1 MDESSYADSVTDASS
16 IFSREL
22 CSKSGTFED
31 TMEID
36 DLAEIDVTGPY
47 GPFSEVAAF
56 RTGNI
61 TDSSIQEKDLNS
73 IGRKFLTLRL
83 SEFEILND
91 TALIFQNRPVSW
103 LFTNIFYNLI
113 FGEEHK

>member
-61 TDSSIQEKDLNS
+61 TDSSIQEK
-73 IGRKFLTLRL
+73 RF
-83 SEFEILND
+83 EFNWKKILN
-91 TALIFQNRPVSW
+91 P
-103 LFTNIFYNLI
+103 
-113 FGEEHK
+113 

>member
-22 CSKSGTFED
+22 CSKSGTTFED

-73 IGRKFLTLRL
+73 NGGKF
-83 SEFEILND
+83 F
-91 TALIFQNRPVSW
+91 IFNQSGHGG
-103 LFTNIFYNLI
+103 TNIPPI
-113 FGEEHK
+113 FKIALKIFFTSILSD

>member
-22 CSKSGTFED
+22 GSKSGTTFED
-31 TMEID
+31 NMEID

-61 TDSSIQEKDLNS
+61 TDSSIQEKVLNS
-73 IGRKFLTLRL
+73 NGRKFFIFKTCNKNIIFNLNLKLTFN
-83 SEFEILND
+83 SY
-91 TALIFQNRPVSW
+91 V
-103 LFTNIFYNLI
+103 
-113 FGEEHK
+113 GENP